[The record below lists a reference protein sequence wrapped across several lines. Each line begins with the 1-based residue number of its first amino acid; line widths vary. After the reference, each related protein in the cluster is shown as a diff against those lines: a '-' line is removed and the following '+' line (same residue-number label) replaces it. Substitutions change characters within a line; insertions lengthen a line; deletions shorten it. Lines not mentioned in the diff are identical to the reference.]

1 MTRDQFDKGRDLIH
15 VIDKIKDNIGKISS
29 MAPSSV
35 YDNISI
41 TVPKDRELIE
51 RIRVALNEVL
61 LSKQKELSDL

>member
-35 YDNISI
+35 YDSISI